1 MEAFEKLAVKDD
13 QSVLEFPN
21 LGSSSSESS
30 GGCSNDLQGLR
41 REKLNQFLT
50 VCGKEERVPGQPK
63 KCWEELSHQ
72 RRNVYV
78 TRATTAIVA
87 ALEVITPRDAGH
99 LWTAVQSS
107 RGVKTA
113 LAIDDNIYRKYL
125 EALVKIYQHATS
137 WDTRRQV
144 LAIMA
149 DLVPYRDIQKFLPG
163 LTVYRVREARLHI
176 LKFFN
181 FALPLKKVLQ

>member
-1 MEAFEKLAVKDD
+1 MWK
-13 QSVLEFPN
+13 
-21 LGSSSSESS
+21 
-30 GGCSNDLQGLR
+30 
-41 REKLNQFLT
+41 
-50 VCGKEERVPGQPK
+50 RVPGEPK
-63 KCWEELSHQ
+63 NRWEKLSNQ
-72 RRNVYV
+72 TKNVYV

-87 ALEVITPRDAGH
+87 LQVITPGDAGH

-176 LKFFN
+176 LKCGRGA
-181 FALPLKKVLQ
+181 ALPLKNVLQ

>member
-1 MEAFEKLAVKDD
+1 MWK
-13 QSVLEFPN
+13 
-21 LGSSSSESS
+21 
-30 GGCSNDLQGLR
+30 
-41 REKLNQFLT
+41 
-50 VCGKEERVPGQPK
+50 RVPGEPK
-63 KCWEELSHQ
+63 NRWEKLSNQ
-72 RRNVYV
+72 TKNVYV

-87 ALEVITPRDAGH
+87 LEVITPGDAGH

-176 LKFFN
+176 LKCGRGA
-181 FALPLKKVLQ
+181 ALPLKNVLQ

>member
-1 MEAFEKLAVKDD
+1 MWK
-13 QSVLEFPN
+13 
-21 LGSSSSESS
+21 
-30 GGCSNDLQGLR
+30 
-41 REKLNQFLT
+41 
-50 VCGKEERVPGQPK
+50 RVPGEPK
-63 KCWEELSHQ
+63 NRWEKPSNQ
-72 RRNVYV
+72 TKNVYV
-78 TRATTAIVA
+78 TRATTALV
-87 ALEVITPRDAGH
+87 ALEVITPGDAGH

-176 LKFFN
+176 LKCGRGA
-181 FALPLKKVLQ
+181 ALPLKKKSYNEGQRRPT

>member
-1 MEAFEKLAVKDD
+1 MWK
-13 QSVLEFPN
+13 
-21 LGSSSSESS
+21 
-30 GGCSNDLQGLR
+30 
-41 REKLNQFLT
+41 
-50 VCGKEERVPGQPK
+50 RVPGEPK
-63 KCWEELSHQ
+63 NRWEKLSNQ
-72 RRNVYV
+72 TKNVYV

-87 ALEVITPRDAGH
+87 LEVITPGDAGH

-137 WDTRRQV
+137 WDTRKQV

-176 LKFFN
+176 LKCGRGA
-181 FALPLKKVLQ
+181 ALPLKNVLQ